1 MNTITIVGNLGKSPE
16 LTEFASGTKL
26 LKFSLAENQYRKD
39 EAKDKQEPLWH
50 ECELWGELADRFLKC
65 NVPTGKQLVV
75 TGMLQKNY
83 YEKMIGGEKVQ
94 FRKVKVKVQSF
105 QLVGKKEDG
114 EPDIPEDDDGKAVAQ
129 IFDGKANKGVRKRA

>member
-16 LTEFASGTKL
+16 MTEFASGTKL
-26 LKFSLAENQYRKD
+26 LKFSLAESQYRKD
-39 EAKDKQEPLWH
+39 EAKDNQEPLWH
-50 ECELWGELADRFLKC
+50 ECELWGDLADRFLKC
-65 NVPTGKQLVV
+65 NVPKGKQLVV

-83 YEKMIGGEKVQ
+83 YEKMIGDQKVQ

-114 EPDIPEDDDGKAVAQ
+114 EPDIPEDDDDKSVAQ
-129 IFDGKANKGVRKRA
+129 IFDGKTNKGVRKRA